1 MRDTNIEEWFK
12 SYEPKYVEEVNVYPN
27 ITTFNF
33 KSCTL
38 LDPQKVK
45 YTSNLNLT
53 TLTSSLMM
61 NYAIWIL
68 IHVFGE

>member
-38 LDPQKVK
+38 LDPQMVK
-45 YTSNLNLT
+45 YISNLNLT
-53 TLTSSLMM
+53 MK
-61 NYAIWIL
+61 YAIWIL
-68 IHVFGE
+68 NHVSGK